1 MDSCHWLDVCVSSSA
16 VHSGFSAGA
25 TGAKTEA
32 ETEGDVVKKI
42 VFFFFLARGVERI
55 SHEDHGRISAAAE
68 GDLSGLTTLPLPN
81 PYL

>member
-25 TGAKTEA
+25 TGA

-42 VFFFFLARGVERI
+42 VCFFWARGVKRI